1 MKGYPSHF
9 AGFKLVECQMVEH
22 KTKKSL
28 KERLFSRPWQPLLQ
42 YSYSY
47 EPLIPEGEFLVD
59 KKNSVIYASAATLL
73 KLQLSTTT

>member
-1 MKGYPSHF
+1 MMDYPRYF
-9 AGFKLVECQMVEH
+9 AGFRLVQCQMVEH
-22 KTKKSL
+22 KTKRSL
-28 KERLFSRPWQPLLQ
+28 KERLFSRPWRPLLQ

-73 KLQLSTTT
+73 KLSLSITT